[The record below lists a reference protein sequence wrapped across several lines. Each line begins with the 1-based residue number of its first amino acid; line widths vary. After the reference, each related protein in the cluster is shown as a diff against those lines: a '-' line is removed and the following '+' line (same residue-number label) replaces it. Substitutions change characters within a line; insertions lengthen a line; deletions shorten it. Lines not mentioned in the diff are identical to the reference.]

1 MPRLNDPWIKWA
13 LWVLASPILF
23 FQAVLRARRRYRFFR
38 LAMEPHIPCACGE
51 MLSLIGFWKCS
62 CGFTYQGHLL
72 RRCPVCFSVPCVVRC
87 YRCGV
92 TTKLL
97 EDA

>member
-1 MPRLNDPWIKWA
+1 MPRLNDPWVRGT
-13 LWVLASPILF
+13 LSVLASPIFF
-23 FQAVLRARRRYRFFR
+23 FQAVLCARRRYRFFR
-38 LAMEPHIPCACGE
+38 LAMESAIPCECGQ
-51 MLSLIGFWKCS
+51 MLSLVGFWRCS

-87 YRCGV
+87 YRCGL

>member
-1 MPRLNDPWIKWA
+1 MRRLNDPWIRVA
-13 LWVLASPILF
+13 LGCSQVPF
-23 FQAVLRARRRYRFFR
+23 YFFR